1 MKFKVLILSALR
13 NLKRNKN
20 RSFLTMLG
28 IIIGIASVI
37 TIVALGNAYK
47 DKLIKDMTGENSGE
61 IKLQANF
68 ANKDMKIDMSNQAI
82 FSNLEKKSIEKLD
95 QVDKVELAYGEDF
108 FGSVTTVNI
117 RDTDFQGFVEKVNSS
132 SKPDIIG
139 RDITESDN
147 ANNRKVVVISERI
160 LEASKFDNN
169 KILGSLA
176 TINGI
181 NFEIIGIIPKPI
193 EEKVSFSLPSDIC
206 IPENTH
212 KKYLAKEKMPVG
224 LDITLKKEMDV
235 KESIKAIE
243 DKLNEVGSKRQYGKY
258 SVVDSSGG
266 IKMLGSILNT
276 LTLFISAVAGI
287 SLFIAG
293 VGVMNMVYTSISERT
308 LEIGIKR
315 AIGAKKKDIRREFLL
330 EGILITLTGGLIGYI
345 VGIIVAMIISI
356 FIKMKVSPDLFT
368 ASIAIG
374 LSVLIGL
381 LSSILPAKKAA
392 NANTIDILK

>member
-13 NLKRNKN
+13 NLNRNKK

-37 TIVALGNAYK
+37 TIVALGNAMK
-47 DKLIKDMTGENSGE
+47 NEMMKSMNGEDTE
-61 IKLQANF
+61 QIKLQAIF
-68 ANKDMKIDMSNQAI
+68 ASEDITIDMSSQSV
-82 FSNLEKKSIEKLD
+82 FSNLEKQSVGKLE
-95 QVDKVELAYGEDF
+95 QVDKVELIYGTNS
-108 FGSVTTVNI
+108 FGDMIMANI
-117 RDTDFQGFVEKVNSS
+117 RGTDFQGLAGKVKSS
-132 SKPDIIG
+132 SNPGIIG

-147 ANNRKVVVISERI
+147 INNRKVLVINEN
-160 LEASKFDNN
+160 LLKESKLDSNEM
-169 KILGSLA
+169 LGALA

-181 NFEIIGIIPKPI
+181 NFEIVGIIPIP
-193 EEKVSFSLPSDIC
+193 EEENINFMPTPNIS
-206 IPENTH
+206 IPENTYD
-212 KKYLAKEKMPVG
+212 KYLYKEQMPQG
-224 LDITLKKEMDV
+224 LDITLKKKMDV

-243 DKLNEVGSKRQYGKY
+243 EKLNEVGSKREYGKY
-258 SVVDSSGG
+258 SVVDNGG
-266 IKMLGSILNT
+266 VTKFFGKVFNT
-276 LTLFISAVAGI
+276 LTTFIASVAGI

-330 EGILITLTGGLIGYI
+330 EGIVITLTGGLIGYV
-345 VGIIVAMIISI
+345 VGIIVAMIISV
-356 FIKMKVSPDLFT
+356 FIKMKVSPDIFT

-381 LSSILPAKKAA
+381 LSSILPARKAA
-392 NANTIDILK
+392 NANTVDILK